1 LLRLTNGKC
10 LMSEYMNEEKK
21 LNFFSSSYDIRI
33 NIVFPSIQTFQATP
47 YGCVFWYTY
56 MWIVGDTQARMYNEL
71 CWNECPLYSITLVYM
86 LCDIYLYS

>member
-1 LLRLTNGKC
+1 MR
-10 LMSEYMNEEKK
+10 KK
-21 LNFFSSSYDIRI
+21 IEFFFSSYDIRI

-47 YGCVFWYTY
+47 YECVFGIFIYVN
-56 MWIVGDTQARMYNEL
+56 IVGDIQAWICNEL